1 MDTPLTLLAA
11 RFSAALSAAFGDEHA
26 ATDPA
31 LRRGQHADF
40 QADLALGLARKLKKQ
55 PREVAQAI
63 VEKLDVSGIV
73 SKVEIAGPG
82 FINLTLDGV
91 VLSQTVRAM
100 AADARLGVP
109 FAAQKDVIVID
120 YSSPNVAKEM
130 HVGNMRS
137 TIIGDAISRV
147 GEHVG
152 HEVVRQNHLGDWGTP
167 FGMLIEHLVD
177 LGGDN
182 QELSIADLDAFYKQA
197 RTKFDGDPAF
207 MERSRLRVVAL
218 QGGDEQTLALWR
230 RLVDESAK
238 YFAKVYDYMHVKL
251 QPGDLAGESIY
262 NPMLHGVVSALREKG
277 LLSESDGA
285 QCAFPP
291 GFKNKEGDPLPLI
304 VQKNDGGFGYAATDL
319 AAVQYRQQKL
329 GGTRLLYV
337 VGAPQQQHFAMVFA
351 VAEMAGWLAPPVRA
365 IHVAFGSILGPDKK
379 MFKTRSGTAVKLIEL
394 LEEARERAA
403 VVVAEKSPDLDD
415 ATKQEVARKIGM
427 GAVKYADLS
436 SDRMKDYV
444 FDWNRMLAFDGNTAP
459 YLQYAYART
468 QSIFRKVGSTV
479 TDPAAIVVEE
489 PAERALAIE
498 LFGFGNAV
506 LDVDATLLP
515 HKLCTYLYGV
525 AMAFMGFYEKCP
537 ILKAESEATKA
548 SRLALADLTAKVLAQ
563 GLDLLGIE
571 VPDKM

>member
-40 QADLALGLARKLKKQ
+40 QADVALGLARKLKKQ

-63 VEKLDVSGIV
+63 VAQLDVSGIV
-73 SKVEIAGPG
+73 SKIEIAGPG
-82 FINLTLDGV
+82 FINLTLDGA

-100 AADARLGVP
+100 AGDARLGVP

-152 HEVVRQNHLGDWGTP
+152 HKVVRQNHLGDWGTP

-207 MERSRLRVVAL
+207 MERSRQRVVAL
-218 QGGDEQTLALWR
+218 QGGDPQTLALWR

-291 GFKNKEGDPLPLI
+291 GFKNKEGEPLPLI

-571 VPDKM
+571 VPDQM

>member
-40 QADLALGLARKLKKQ
+40 QADVALGLARKLKKQ

-82 FINLTLDGV
+82 FINLTLDGA

-147 GEHVG
+147 GEHLG
-152 HEVVRQNHLGDWGTP
+152 HKIVRQNHLGDWGTP

-218 QGGDEQTLALWR
+218 QGGDAQTLALWR

-262 NPMLHGVVSALREKG
+262 NPMLHGVVSELREKS
-277 LLSESDGA
+277 LLSESEGA

-291 GFKNKEGDPLPLI
+291 GFKNKEGEPLPLI

-571 VPDKM
+571 VPEKM